1 MTSALTIRGLAHAY
15 DGRAVLAGINLD
27 VAQGEIVCVIG
38 PSGAG
43 KSTLLTLAAGLM
55 APTSGTISGAISRPG
70 FVFQDPALLPWRTA
84 RANVAFA
91 LKATSMPRVA
101 RDAAAS
107 AMLSRLGLDAAD
119 QAKYPRALS
128 GGMRRRVALAR
139 ALVIEP
145 DMLFLD
151 EAFSALDV
159 GRSRQ
164 LQTLVRA
171 EIAARALTALI
182 VTHDLAEAVRLAD
195 RIVVLAGQ
203 PGRIVAEHL
212 VTLASRARDDAAI
225 AAEIARLMARPEI
238 AAALTP

>member
-1 MTSALTIRGLAHAY
+1 MSAALRIRGLAHAY
-15 DGRAVLAGINLD
+15 DGRLILADVDLD
-27 VAQGEIVCVIG
+27 VAPGEIVCVIG

-43 KSTLLTLAAGLM
+43 KSTLLALAAGLI
-55 APTSGTISGAISRPG
+55 APTAGEIRGTVTRPG

-91 LKATSMPRVA
+91 LKASALPSAA
-101 RDAAAS
+101 RDAAAA
-107 AMLSRLGLDAAD
+107 AMLDRLGLGPAD
-119 QAKYPRALS
+119 QLKYPRALS

-139 ALVIEP
+139 ALVIAP

-171 EIAARALTALI
+171 EIAARALPALI

-195 RIVVLAGQ
+195 RILVLAGQ
-203 PGRIVAEHL
+203 PGRIVAEHAVSL
-212 VTLASRARDDAAI
+212 PAAARDDAAI
-225 AAEIARLMARPEI
+225 ATEIALMMARPEI

>member
-1 MTSALTIRGLAHAY
+1 MTLALEIRGLGHAY
-15 DGRAVLAGINLD
+15 DGRPVLAGIGLD
-27 VAQGEIVCVIG
+27 IAHGEIVCVIG

-43 KSTLLTLAAGLM
+43 KSTLLALAAGLI
-55 APTSGTISGAISRPG
+55 APTDGTVRGTVARPG

-91 LKATSMPRVA
+91 LKAMPMPRAA
-101 RDAAAS
+101 RNAKAS
-107 AMLSRLGLDAAD
+107 AMLQRLGLDAAD

-164 LQTLVRA
+164 LQILVRA

-203 PGRIVAEHL
+203 PGRIVAEHP
-212 VTLASRARDDAAI
+212 VTLPSRARDDAAI